1 MDTPS
6 GALAEPQRARRTNE
20 EVYYGDSVYH
30 FCLPCGDWHAGGLA
44 VQLLLLNHPPRN
56 SLAGAIPAAG
66 TSQAYNPA
74 VGDGSAA
81 TVSILEDVSMFSHL
95 VAWVKQAVL
104 KAVVA
109 EIQEDFASAGY
120 VVDVPPQLLLES
132 DQPAA
137 KRTRKR
143 T

>member
-1 MDTPS
+1 
-6 GALAEPQRARRTNE
+6 
-20 EVYYGDSVYH
+20 
-30 FCLPCGDWHAGGLA
+30 
-44 VQLLLLNHPPRN
+44 
-56 SLAGAIPAAG
+56 
-66 TSQAYNPA
+66 
-74 VGDGSAA
+74 
-81 TVSILEDVSMFSHL
+81 MFSHL
-95 VAWVKQAVL
+95 VAWVKAAVL

-109 EIQEDFASAGY
+109 EIVEDFSAAGY